1 MAPPPGR
8 RRSCKV
14 TQDDSCR
21 PEPKETEDANPSKAL
36 TSQIAS
42 SIRQERSRARAS
54 QEVPPKDQQNEQPKW
69 HALKHRGQKS
79 ESSIPGRKSPSVRA
93 PQKSRSVPPGRRPS
107 EDDDDP
113 FTYDK
118 FNRNHLAARRSLSPG
133 KSVESGIGRHV
144 TVREFPCP
152 YRRRNPVLFNIRDHE
167 HCARRPFSDL
177 NELKY
182 VTSYCF
188 ELIIIRDANRIH
200 LTGITYGHVIE
211 DASRP
216 IIVRAVRRP
225 SAVTMH

>member
-21 PEPKETEDANPSKAL
+21 PESKETEDANPSQAL

-54 QEVPPKDQQNEQPKW
+54 QEAPLKNQQNEEPPKW

-93 PQKSRSVPPGRRPS
+93 AQKSRSVPPGRRPS

-118 FNRNHLAARRSLSPG
+118 FNRDNLAARQSLSPV
-133 KSVESGIGRHV
+133 KSVERSGRHV
-144 TVREFPCP
+144 TVHEFPCP

-177 NELKY
+177 SELKY
-182 VTSYCF
+182 VTSI
-188 ELIIIRDANRIH
+188 L
-200 LTGITYGHVIE
+200 L
-211 DASRP
+211 
-216 IIVRAVRRP
+216 
-225 SAVTMH
+225 